1 MSLNALTV
9 RKLIAKRK
17 QQEEAAVMNKPVA
30 TPTVW
35 ELHRGILDYRSGAW
49 ISNHR
54 VWQYAT
60 HSEAK
65 RALNFVADPWPDNAA
80 YIVRRYRHDNT
91 KETETY

>member
-1 MSLNALTV
+1 MALNSITV

-17 QQEEAAVMNKPVA
+17 QQEEAAIMNKPVA

-49 ISNHR
+49 ISNHK

-65 RALNFVADPWPDNAA
+65 RALNFVKDPWPDNAA
-80 YIVRRYRHDNT
+80 YIVRRYRHANT
-91 KETETY
+91 KKTEKY